1 MKRAG
6 NTCTRLVLFALLWLQ
21 IMWRRFLISSTSS
34 LCDIMFGPPHTQLW
48 VDLTYHLTF
57 RTKQS
62 GGDYNLYKGFEP
74 KLILSWQRWGLLC
87 FSLPPGGD
95 KDALLSNLVN
105 KMTSD
110 INTPISHRTFITMP
124 CDRFIRS
131 GPISSTY
138 VNSFENLTSFI
149 RIKEPIHH
157 LCQPPKTAVMHSWMW
172 DCSCNVV
179 CRYASTEEKSLIW
192 TDQYLEAAVHGPRC
206 KK

>member
-1 MKRAG
+1 MKRSG
-6 NTCTRLVLFALLWLQ
+6 NTCTRLVLLQ
-21 IMWRRFLISSTSS
+21 KMWRCIVILQHLLHSVPMRLV
-34 LCDIMFGPPHTQLW
+34 PPHNCELTWLTTQPL
-48 VDLTYHLTF
+48 
-57 RTKQS
+57 
-62 GGDYNLYKGFEP
+62 EP
-74 KLILSWQRWGLLC
+74 KLILSWQRWELLC
-87 FSLPPGGD
+87 LSLPPGGD

-124 CDRFIRS
+124 RDGFIRS

-138 VNSFENLTSFI
+138 VNSFENLTSSFI

-157 LCQPPKTAVMHSWMW
+157 LCQPPKTAVMHSRMW
-172 DCSCNVV
+172 DCSWDVV